1 MRKQL
6 PKSEHMMQRRSALT
20 TILATTSTLWLPELA
35 SAQVL
40 GINDAINKAGRQR
53 MLSQR
58 AAKSYMALGQGVLP
72 DAASKTMAASMALF
86 DRQLV
91 ELKAFSPTPEIKDT
105 YIELEAAW
113 SEYKTALVGKAPDKA
128 GTASVILLSGK
139 VLKLANQGTVQLDG
153 VSGKPTGHLVN
164 VAGRQRML
172 SQRMAAFYLA
182 ASWGVQSA
190 ASEAEVTK
198 ARDEFVKAHALLS
211 TAPEASAAIKTEL
224 EQVGAQFVFF
234 EAALRS
240 LKPGAGDVQ
249 AQSNVFTT
257 SERILQ
263 LMNTVTGLYEKVGA

>member
-1 MRKQL
+1 
-6 PKSEHMMQRRSALT
+6 MQRRSVLNALLT
-20 TILATTSTLWLPELA
+20 GASTLVLPLSA
-35 SAQVL
+35 SAQVIS
-40 GINDAINKAGRQR
+40 INDAINKAGRQR

-72 DAASKTMAASMALF
+72 DAASKTMAASIALF

-91 ELKAFSPTPEIKDT
+91 ELKAFSPTPDIKTT
-105 YIELEAAW
+105 YNELEAAW
-113 SEYKTALVGKAPDKA
+113 SEYKTALIGNAPDKT
-128 GTASVILLSGK
+128 GTANVILMSGK

-182 ASWGVQSA
+182 ASWGVQST

-211 TAPEASAAIKTEL
+211 TAPEATVAIKAGL
-224 EQVGAQFVFF
+224 EQVGSQFVFF
-234 EAALRS
+234 EAALRN
-240 LKPGAGDVQ
+240 LKSGTGDIQ
-249 AQSNVFTT
+249 AQANVFTT

-263 LMNTVTGLYEKVGA
+263 VMNNVTGLYEKIST